1 MSLVQLVKSRK
12 SSFRRSVRDAKGEIV
27 RTYTWEP
34 GDVLDVPRP
43 DLRVLADDFGKTLF
57 PVKPDKERPGKYLM
71 LEVDYDEFRAR
82 VAAGD
87 FDEDTED
94 DESPEDAEP
103 GEPQDEE
110 SGQASDSGLE
120 DTPEAGTN
128 PAIAEGGSDGKNATG
143 RPARR
148 RR

>member
-1 MSLVQLVKSRK
+1 MPLVQLSKSRK

-34 GDVLDVPRP
+34 GDVLDVPGP

-57 PVKPDKERPGKYLM
+57 PVKPDSERPGKYLV
-71 LEVDYDEFRAR
+71 LEVDYDEMRTQF
-82 VAAGD
+82 AAGD

-103 GEPQDEE
+103 SEPQDAE
-110 SGQASDSGLE
+110 SGQASDPGLE
-120 DTPEAGTN
+120 DTPEAGMN
-128 PAIAEGGSDGKNATG
+128 PAIAEGGSDGENAAG